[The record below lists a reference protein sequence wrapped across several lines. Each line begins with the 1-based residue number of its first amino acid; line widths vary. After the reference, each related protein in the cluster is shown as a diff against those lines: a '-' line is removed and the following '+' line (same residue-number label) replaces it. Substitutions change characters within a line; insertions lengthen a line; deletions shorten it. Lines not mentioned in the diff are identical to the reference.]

1 MDVVHPAAAL
11 VLAVESVAQPTSPT
25 TSNCARCSAFG
36 QRQCVPTLTE
46 RVLCHLRLH
55 AAYGAQCQ
63 IDVIMGML
71 EKVDPSM
78 ASSLRPQ
85 V

>member
-1 MDVVHPAAAL
+1 MCL
-11 VLAVESVAQPTSPT
+11 RLRIVLLP
-25 TSNCARCSAFG
+25 
-36 QRQCVPTLTE
+36 
-46 RVLCHLRLH
+46 HLRLH

-63 IDVIMGML
+63 IDVVMGML

-78 ASSLRPQ
+78 ASTLRPQ